1 MENQKKQREKS
12 KQLKSKS
19 FNLSS
24 IIQLSFI
31 ISLFTHILFI
41 YILTSPTV
49 PHKFIGILLH
59 ISLSVTI
66 ALSLKSSLH
75 NNLSKYAHKLNL
87 YMKLLLLFLVSLLV
101 YYVTLI
107 NALSKSEDTDNNTIL
122 FFIFSIT
129 ISGMFHGLLLFA
141 ISSFVSQILS
151 KTTNGT
157 LSSSS
162 LQQDDAIKET
172 MIRSDTLN

>member
-1 MENQKKQREKS
+1 
-12 KQLKSKS
+12 
-19 FNLSS
+19 
-24 IIQLSFI
+24 
-31 ISLFTHILFI
+31 
-41 YILTSPTV
+41 
-49 PHKFIGILLH
+49 
-59 ISLSVTI
+59 
-66 ALSLKSSLH
+66 
-75 NNLSKYAHKLNL
+75 
-87 YMKLLLLFLVSLLV
+87 MKLLLLFLVSLLV